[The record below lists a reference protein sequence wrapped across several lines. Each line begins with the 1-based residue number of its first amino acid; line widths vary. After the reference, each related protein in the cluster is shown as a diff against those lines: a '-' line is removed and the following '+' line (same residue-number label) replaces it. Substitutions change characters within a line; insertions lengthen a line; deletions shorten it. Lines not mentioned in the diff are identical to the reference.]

1 MMDKWTELAWNVF
14 TATGDINSYLNYKKI
29 PQTAERK
36 EEQTYATAWSAKR
49 EQASLR

>member
-1 MMDKWTELAWNVF
+1 MMDKWTEMAWNVF
-14 TATGDINSYLNYKKI
+14 AATGDINSYLNYKKI

-36 EEQTYATAWSAKR
+36 EEQVQAAWGGKQ

>member
-29 PQTAERK
+29 PQTAERE
-36 EEQTYATAWSAKR
+36 EEQAHVAWSGKR